1 MIKAKVTEPAQ
12 KNPMASTAS
21 PLPHIRGPED
31 FAAAFGV
38 SRETVEKLDAYA
50 GLLTRWQRVV
60 NLVAPSTLS
69 QIWHRHFADSA
80 QILAFAPEA
89 KCWIDLGTG
98 AGFPGLVIAILLAN
112 HEDRIVHLVES
123 NSRKCAFLSE
133 VIRRTKVSAVVHAAR
148 IEDIARGGRVGVV
161 DVVTSRALAPLSAL
175 LGLSCGFFGE
185 NTLGLFLKGREANQ
199 EIEEAGRHW
208 RFELRCLASRTN
220 GDGRIVEIRK
230 LVA

>member
-1 MIKAKVTEPAQ
+1 
-12 KNPMASTAS
+12 
-21 PLPHIRGPED
+21 
-31 FAAAFGV
+31 
-38 SRETVEKLDAYA
+38 
-50 GLLTRWQRVV
+50 
-60 NLVAPSTLS
+60 
-69 QIWHRHFADSA
+69 
-80 QILAFAPEA
+80 
-89 KCWIDLGTG
+89 
-98 AGFPGLVIAILLAN
+98 
-112 HEDRIVHLVES
+112 
-123 NSRKCAFLSE
+123 
-133 VIRRTKVSAVVHAAR
+133 VVHAAR